1 MRKNRDM
8 LDYFTFF
15 MISIIFDKLVLDKS
29 KVLVG
34 GVLIS
39 VLLVGIDKFLNSMIE
54 VEE

>member
-1 MRKNRDM
+1 MRKNRGM

-34 GVLIS
+34 
-39 VLLVGIDKFLNSMIE
+39 IDKFLNSLIE
-54 VEE
+54 EV